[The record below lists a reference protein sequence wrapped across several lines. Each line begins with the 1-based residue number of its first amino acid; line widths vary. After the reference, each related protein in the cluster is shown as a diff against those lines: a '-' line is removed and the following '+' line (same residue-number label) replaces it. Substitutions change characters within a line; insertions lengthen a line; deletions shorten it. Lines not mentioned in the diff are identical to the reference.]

1 MPLNPRI
8 IRAICFDIDGTL
20 RDTDDMYVLRL
31 QSWIRPLALFYRPL
45 DLPKMARR
53 LVYALED
60 PGAFIIDRSDRLG
73 IDGPLSRLSDFFD
86 RLTPK
91 RYYAC
96 FTIRGI
102 HDMLAQLQPHYR
114 LAAVSVRS
122 KRKTMAFLENCGL
135 MTYFD
140 AIAHGQTCRY
150 TKPRPEPIQW
160 AAQQMGFSPTDCL
173 VVGDTTID
181 IRAGKAAGAQTAG
194 VLCGFG
200 QADDLL
206 RAGANI
212 IIPSPVDLLPHL
224 LPPGRNDIVPHD
236 L

>member
-1 MPLNPRI
+1 MPLNAQK

-20 RDTDDMYVLRL
+20 RDTDDMYVLKL

-45 DLPKMARR
+45 DSPKMARR
-53 LVYALED
+53 LVYVLED
-60 PGAFIIDRSDRLG
+60 PGTFIIDRSNLLG
-73 IDGPLSRLSDFFD
+73 IDGLLSRLSDFID

-96 FTIRGI
+96 YTMRGI
-102 HDMLAQLQPHYR
+102 HNLLSQLRPHYK
-114 LAAVSVRS
+114 LAVVSVRS

-135 MTYFD
+135 TSYFD

-150 TKPRPEPIQW
+150 TKPRPDPIRW
-160 AAQQMGFSPTDCL
+160 IAQQMGLSPAECL

-194 VLCGFG
+194 VTCGFG
-200 QADDLL
+200 QEEDLRRTGADIILPSPIDLL
-206 RAGANI
+206 FY
-212 IIPSPVDLLPHL
+212 L
-224 LPPGRNDIVPHD
+224 LPPKKS
-236 L
+236 